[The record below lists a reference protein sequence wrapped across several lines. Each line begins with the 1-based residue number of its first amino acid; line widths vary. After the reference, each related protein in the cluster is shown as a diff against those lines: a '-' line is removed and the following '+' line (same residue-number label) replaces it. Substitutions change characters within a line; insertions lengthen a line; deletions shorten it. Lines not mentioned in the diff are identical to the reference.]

1 MGKEAGA
8 ASGFRLRQSY
18 AARTCRAKEPQRSE
32 IGRVKLRNKREGY
45 STDMPP
51 GDGESA

>member
-18 AARTCRAKEPQRSE
+18 AARTCRAKEDPSE
-32 IGRVKLRNKREGY
+32 MVLTPLVE
-45 STDMPP
+45 
-51 GDGESA
+51 